1 MMRLA
6 ELVVEIVELS
16 RTLPPKLV
24 SGPGELRVNDA
35 EKFIRRAV

>member
-1 MMRLA
+1 MRLVEWA
-6 ELVVEIVELS
+6 VEIVVLS

-24 SGPGELRVNDA
+24 SGPGELRVIDA